1 MAPPANE
8 AVGPQQLPDV
18 CRCAQRCGRARHRTR
33 SELLVMATG
42 RLVAASSRR
51 GCITLAKLPGKQS
64 VHSFLLRVALNSEK
78 AHLSHQPSPC
88 PLTEGQ
94 VSGQARGCS
103 SLPTAQTWSARSA
116 RSQARHTRYM
126 CSCRDMAR
134 WSVQEQEMIP
144 FRTLPSQVT
153 PIGFPDSEPAGLVQR
168 NVSSRLLL
176 ELQGRGRQCWP
187 GRTRM
192 PTVRGP
198 QDAFSTR
205 AQSLSKD
212 WEKRRRAGWRAG
224 EAGRTRQNRHK
235 CW

>member
-1 MAPPANE
+1 MHHSGQTPWKAISA
-8 AVGPQQLPDV
+8 QLFTSS
-18 CRCAQRCGRARHRTR
+18 C
-33 SELLVMATG
+33 SEL
-42 RLVAASSRR
+42 RESS
-51 GCITLAKLPGKQS
+51 P
-64 VHSFLLRVALNSEK
+64 
-78 AHLSHQPSPC
+78 QPSALPVSADGR
-88 PLTEGQ
+88 TGQ
-94 VSGQARGCS
+94 WAGAWVQLAAHGSDSVRPECS
-103 SLPTAQTWSARSA
+103 QPGPPHSLHVLLP
-116 RSQARHTRYM
+116 RHG
-126 CSCRDMAR
+126 R

-187 GRTRM
+187 GRIRM

-224 EAGRTRQNRHK
+224 ETRRTRQNRHK